1 MMKKIF
7 SLLLKV
13 IAAIIM
19 LETLFFK
26 FSGAQES
33 IDLFTTL
40 AGENEAIMRIGTG
53 VLELIASILL
63 FTPKKTWLG
72 AFLTIGLM
80 SGAMM
85 SHFTILGIEHNNDG
99 GVLFTAAVITF
110 LAGFILFL
118 QNKKDIPFIRKNL

>member
-1 MMKKIF
+1 MKKIF

-80 SGAMM
+80 SSAMM
-85 SHFTILGIEHNNDG
+85 SHFTTLGIEHNNDG

>member
-1 MMKKIF
+1 MKKIF

-33 IDLFTTL
+33 IDLFTIL

-53 VLELIASILL
+53 ALELIASILL